1 METIESF
8 PGGWARAEGA
18 SDAARLDELLSDD
31 FSCIGPLGFVPPTS
45 AWLARYQGGV
55 LTCQS
60 FSLDEIQ
67 TRTRGGTAIVTPPRR
82 RRPRRQSV
90 REDVRDPPIST
101 PDGST
106 GSTRSQ
112 DDA

>member
-8 PGGWARAEGA
+8 PADWARAEGPG
-18 SDAARLDELLSDD
+18 DAARLDELLSDD
-31 FSCIGPLGFVPPTS
+31 FSCIGPLGFVRPTS
-45 AWLARYQGGV
+45 AWLARYQSGA

-67 TRTRGGTAIVTPPRR
+67 TRTHGGTAIVTPPRR
-82 RRPRRQSV
+82 RRPRRESV
-90 REDVRDPPIST
+90 REDVSDPPIST
-101 PDGST
+101 PGGST
-106 GSTRSQ
+106 GPARSQ